1 MLAFGNEGGFMV
13 SGTVYLV
20 EDDDAVR
27 ASLSA
32 LLQLADMDVV
42 EFASGTAFVE
52 AVGKLPPGCVV
63 LDMRMPGMDGIA
75 VLQRMAERGVDW
87 PVIVMTGHP
96 DPGIAAAVLKRGAI
110 EFLEKPCREEEL
122 FAALDRGLAILA
134 RGSAA

>member
-1 MLAFGNEGGFMV
+1 V

-32 LLQLADMDVV
+32 LLRLADVDVT
-42 EFASGTAFVE
+42 EFPSGRAFVD
-52 AVGKLPPGCVV
+52 ALDGLTPGCVV

-75 VLQRMAERGVDW
+75 VLQSMTEHDVDW
-87 PVIVMTGHP
+87 PVLVMTGHP

-122 FAALDRGLAILA
+122 FAALERGFEILA
-134 RGSAA
+134 RREG

>member
-1 MLAFGNEGGFMV
+1 M

-32 LLQLADMDVV
+32 LLRLADIGVA
-42 EFASGTAFVE
+42 EFASGRAFVD
-52 AVGKLPPGCVV
+52 ALDALAPGCVV

-75 VLQRMAERGVDW
+75 VLQRMTDRNINW
-87 PVIVMTGHP
+87 PVLVMTGHP

-122 FAALDRGLAILA
+122 FAALDRGFEILER
-134 RGSAA
+134 RGDG

>member
-1 MLAFGNEGGFMV
+1 MLNSDKEGGFMV
-13 SGTVYLV
+13 PATVYLV

-32 LLQLADMDVV
+32 LLQLADIDVT
-42 EFASGTAFVE
+42 EFASGGAFVD
-52 AVGKLPPGCVV
+52 ALGGLPPGCVV

-75 VLQRMAERGVDW
+75 VLQRMAEQGIDW
-87 PVIVMTGHP
+87 PVLVMTGHP

-122 FAALDRGLAILA
+122 FAALTRGFEIL
-134 RGSAA
+134 GQESPV